1 MPTIVHFEIPSDNV
15 ERSRRFY
22 NELFGW
28 NIEQFSGSEKMPDGM
43 EYWMI
48 TTTDDKGNKAVG
60 GGMMKRQN
68 PQQQGITNY
77 INVKSVQEQLSKV
90 EQLGGKV
97 MMPKTP
103 VPGMGYFAVC
113 TDTENNTFALW
124 EPDESAK

>member
-60 GGMMKRQN
+60 GL
-68 PQQQGITNY
+68 I
-77 INVKSVQEQLSKV
+77 SWSKLLTQRKLYV
-90 EQLGGKV
+90 SQCLME
-97 MMPKTP
+97 
-103 VPGMGYFAVC
+103 A
-113 TDTENNTFALW
+113 
-124 EPDESAK
+124 

>member
-15 ERSRRFY
+15 ERSKKFY
-22 NELFGW
+22 SDLFGW
-28 NIEQFSGSEKMPDGM
+28 NIEKVPPEKMPDGM

-48 TTTDDKGNKAVG
+48 TTTDDKGNKAIG
-60 GGMMKRQN
+60 GGMMNRQN

-77 INVKSVQEQLSKV
+77 IGVKSVHEHSSKV

-97 MMPKTP
+97 VMPKTP

-113 TDTENNTFALW
+113 TDTENNTFAIW
-124 EPDESAK
+124 EPDESTK